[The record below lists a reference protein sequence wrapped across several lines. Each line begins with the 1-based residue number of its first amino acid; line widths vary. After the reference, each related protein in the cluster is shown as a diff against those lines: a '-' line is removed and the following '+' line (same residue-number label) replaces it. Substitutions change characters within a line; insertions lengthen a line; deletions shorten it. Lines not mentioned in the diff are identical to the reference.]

1 MILGLC
7 VRQRTLALWL
17 ALPLVACTGAEPGRH
32 VDPSEAVDASQPEGD
47 ARTPPS
53 EDAGGAL
60 PAAAD
65 DAGSGSAGGRDA
77 SVSGEPRDAG
87 GAATDASR
95 PRDAGDAASAQ
106 DAASSDASLADPQH
120 VADGL
125 QGLFLDVPCAAA
137 TPTPLAQGAT
147 CAHPTGTQRIEKMV
161 TLGGE
166 PGQVYTITLR
176 VRGIWEPT
184 LIQGGQRPD
193 KAHPF
198 TIGGM
203 LPPGTGSS
211 DPISYQQYSLSV
223 SEPKQTYWF
232 NDHQYV
238 AHDIHKE
245 DYQASIRAAAGA
257 HISVIMN
264 DGNDHQIANFT
275 KDYFVGLAPYDKA
288 PSTGQSLRLDVVS
301 VLSAP

>member
-1 MILGLC
+1 MISGLC

-17 ALPLVACTGAEPGRH
+17 TLPLAACTGPEPDRR
-32 VDPSEAVDASQPEGD
+32 VDPSEAVDASLPEGA
-47 ARTPPS
+47 ARAPLS
-53 EDAGGAL
+53 EDAASPG
-60 PAAAD
+60 PSQAD
-65 DAGSGSAGGRDA
+65 DAGAPSTEGRD
-77 SVSGEPRDAG
+77 SGAPRDG
-87 GAATDASR
+87 GSSAMDTGR
-95 PRDAGDAASAQ
+95 PRDAGDTASAQ
-106 DAASSDASLADPQH
+106 DAAGGDAALGDPQH

-125 QGLFLDVPCAAA
+125 QGLFLDVPCATS

-211 DPISYQQYSLSV
+211 DPISYQQYSLQV

-301 VLSAP
+301 VLTAP

>member
-1 MILGLC
+1 MGSESD
-7 VRQRTLALWL
+7 RQ
-17 ALPLVACTGAEPGRH
+17 VAPAQ
-32 VDPSEAVDASQPEGD
+32 AADAQV
-47 ARTPPS
+47 T
-53 EDAGGAL
+53 
-60 PAAAD
+60 AD
-65 DAGSGSAGGRDA
+65 DARAPSEQDAASPQPSAADAAGAPVSAGRDA
-77 SVSGEPRDAG
+77 GASGEPRDAG
-87 GAATDASR
+87 GTVTDAGR
-95 PRDAGDAASAQ
+95 TRDAGAAAGAQ
-106 DAASSDASLADPQH
+106 DAASADAALADPEH
-120 VADGL
+120 VAEGL
-125 QGLFLDVPCAAA
+125 QGLFLDVPCAAS

-147 CAHPTGTQRIEKMV
+147 CAHPSGTQRIEKMV
-161 TLGGE
+161 TLDGE

-211 DPISYQQYSLSV
+211 DPISYQQYSLQV

-245 DYQASIRAAAGA
+245 DYQATIRVAAGA
-257 HISVIMN
+257 HVSVIMN
-264 DGNDHQIANFT
+264 DGNDHQIANFS
-275 KDYFVGLAPYDKA
+275 KDYFAGLAPYDKA
-288 PSTGQSLRLDVVS
+288 PSTGQSLRLDVLS
-301 VLSAP
+301 VESAP